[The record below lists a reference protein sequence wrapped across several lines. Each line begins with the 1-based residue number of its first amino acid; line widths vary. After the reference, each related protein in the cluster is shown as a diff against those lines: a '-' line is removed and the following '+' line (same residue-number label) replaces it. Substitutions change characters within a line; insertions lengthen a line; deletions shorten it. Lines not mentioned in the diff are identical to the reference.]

1 MVKEFTDFP
10 DVGPF
15 QTGDLPVG
23 TRAGQNAQFDFPGA
37 GIQDESGNFLLG
49 WQTVGVSAVNYIQSI
64 NAVSGAA
71 PGFVPDGIDAN
82 IGISFTPKGMGGIEF
97 NTAGAA
103 NFAYVNSGMGN
114 VTLEFGGYFAL
125 NGTQGVSSISN
136 DNTLSTNSA
145 SILPTQQAVKGYIGA
160 ASAPINASYIT
171 GADETATLPNSLQ
184 LLGTAN
190 QITVTNGALSLSST
204 LITPGSVTLGGNLN
218 VGTSRIVS
226 PSGSAI
232 ELVPNVDADGID
244 LSSTI
249 IRVEQDLRHA
259 GDETNKVSFTTAAQ
273 TFYIGGVS
281 QIDLS
286 SAGLRV
292 GTTGARINNIDNTG
306 TSFLSTDSMTAM
318 GIQMAIAT
326 QIDAGV
332 SFRGGWDAS
341 GGTYPTTGGT
351 GIAGA
356 VENGNWWYITV
367 AGTLS
372 GTAVQIGDS
381 ITALVNVP
389 GQTGSNWLIL
399 REGVN
404 SVFGRTGPVVAVSG
418 DYSFPQISGT
428 AAVAQGGTGA
438 TSIGA
443 SGTLAQSTGSVWGST
458 TATYPATIAINSIL
472 YGSAANVISGLT
484 PVGSSVLVTSAS
496 GIPFLPPAMTNGQI
510 IIGSTLDVP
519 LPGNITSGT
528 GIAVTNGSH
537 SITIGLSTPVSAA
550 NGGTGNISGQAASV
564 ANAATFNNAGSG
576 AASGSTFDG
585 SVARTISYNT
595 VGASP
600 LAGSSSIVT
609 VGTIASGIWQGTAVG
624 VTKGGT
630 GLTSTAINQILYSSA
645 TSTIAG
651 LATANRAM
659 LVTGATGVP
668 AMTASM
674 TNGQIVVGSSSGAA
688 APAAL
693 GVGPN
698 LTTAVGANSLTINTN
713 FSYGYI
719 WMNTGNWTGISFS
732 ALTTYSELS
741 GLTTAYVLASPVQD
755 FSMATNGQLQYT
767 GTVSKTLL
775 VSANVGFNPVSSGY
789 SIQLFKNGIALPGSE
804 CYETGPTSLAVI
816 DFPVTVVTNDYISIF
831 LKRSAAGTAPIT
843 QIGLSISSIA

>member
-23 TRAGQNAQFDFPGA
+23 TRGGQNAQFDFPGA
-37 GIQDESGNFLLG
+37 GIKDANGNFLLG
-49 WQTVGVSAVNYIQSI
+49 WQTVGMSAVNYIQSI
-64 NAVSGAA
+64 NSISGEA

-97 NTAGAA
+97 STTGAA

-114 VTLEFGGYFAL
+114 VTLDFGGYFSL
-125 NGTQGVSSISN
+125 NGTQGVNSISN
-136 DNTLSTNSA
+136 DNTLAANSA
-145 SILPTQQAVKGYIGA
+145 NILSTQQAVKGYIGA
-160 ASAPINASYIT
+160 SSAPINASYIT

-190 QITVTNGALSLSST
+190 QITVTGGTLSLSST

-351 GIAGA
+351 GVAGA
-356 VENGNWWYITV
+356 IENGNWWYINV

-399 REGVN
+399 QEGVN
-404 SVFGRTGPVVAVSG
+404 SVFGRKGVVVATSG

-428 AAVAQGGTGA
+428 LAVAQGGTGA
-438 TSIGA
+438 TNIGA
-443 SGTLAQSTGSVWGST
+443 SGTLAQSNGSAYTFT
-458 TATYPATIAINSIL
+458 TATYPSTTAANSIL
-472 YGSAANVISGLT
+472 YGSASNVISGLAT
-484 PVGSSVLVTSAS
+484 QNNSALCTDPSGNLNWQSLGVFQLLGRNATNLGAISLAAGTGLVAGVGGSSITFSLAIPVAIANGGTNAISVGAAGTLARSTGTAYGFTTATYPVTAGTNLTMLSSNGTNFVNSAPTYANSYAASNLLYSNGASAVQGLATANSATLVTNSS
-496 GIPFLPPAMTNGQI
+496 GVPAMTGSMTNGQI
-510 IIGSTLDVP
+510 IIGSTA
-519 LPGNITSGT
+519 GT
-528 GIAVTNGSH
+528 PAPAS
-537 SITIGLSTPVSAA
+537 LS
-550 NGGTGNISGQAASV
+550 
-564 ANAATFNNAGSG
+564 
-576 AASGSTFDG
+576 
-585 SVARTISYNT
+585 
-595 VGASP
+595 VGA
-600 LAGSSSIVT
+600 
-609 VGTIASGIWQGTAVG
+609 
-624 VTKGGT
+624 
-630 GLTSTAINQILYSSA
+630 
-645 TSTIAG
+645 
-651 LATANRAM
+651 
-659 LVTGATGVP
+659 
-668 AMTASM
+668 
-674 TNGQIVVGSSSGAA
+674 
-688 APAAL
+688 
-693 GVGPN
+693 N
-698 LTTAVGANSLTINTN
+698 LTTAVSANSLTINTN

-755 FSMATNGQLQYT
+755 FSMTTNGRLQYT
-767 GTVSKTLL
+767 GTANKTLL
-775 VSANVGFNPVSSGY
+775 VSANVGFNAVSSGY
-789 SIQLFKNGIALPGSE
+789 AIQLFKNGIALPGSE
-804 CYETGPTSLAVI
+804 NYQMAPTSLAI
-816 DFPVTVVTNDYISIF
+816 EDFPVTVATNDYVSVW
-831 LKRSAAGTAPIT
+831 LKRSAAGTAPLT
-843 QIGLSISSIA
+843 QITLSIGSIA